1 MTKSE
6 IDIVKTLQQLE
17 AQLQLMR
24 QECADYSIDPEH
36 DARELAK
43 LRSECWTLSG
53 AIERSPQ

>member
-24 QECADYSIDPEH
+24 QECADY
-36 DARELAK
+36 
-43 LRSECWTLSG
+43 
-53 AIERSPQ
+53 